1 LYIDSRKKKLV
12 NLQSSSSSI
21 LRQAGWATGEKKAS
35 TEIGNNRSNT
45 MKHVL
50 ILLTAAIIF
59 PFLLI
64 ASELPL
70 GDSQEPQS
78 AITTAGGTEITFEA
92 ETATLSGPMQ
102 ISPDGEAFGNLCI
115 NGYHVNR
122 RGWATF
128 EVMIPKDA
136 NYVIWGR
143 VRGRDEVT
151 NSFFVRVD
159 GSADMIW
166 EIHKENVWDW
176 DRVSSRGTGNITN
189 PQIDPVIFHF
199 TVGKHIIVIG
209 NREKETRL
217 DRLVIT
223 NDLVKTYNDA
233 PNSTLTLDAPGM
245 GNVIPPGSTFEIK
258 WTGKNMSTKVN
269 IDLSFDFGANF
280 NIPVVHNTD
289 NDGSYLWNVPTT
301 INRPKVIMRIS
312 DVAGK
317 PYDQHRGYFSI
328 VAPNKVSLSLI
339 SPNGGET
346 IKANSIFLIKW
357 KEYAF
362 NGIVEIL
369 LSTDNGATWTQI
381 AENQNSAGE
390 DEWNVPN
397 VVSNTCLIKVRD
409 IKDGQPWDVSNS
421 TFRIVPPTELG
432 GHAAS
437 DAISLSALPSE
448 FCLTPNFPNPFNPQT
463 SITYGVPE
471 DGNITLAVF
480 DIRGRQVA
488 VLAEGFSQA
497 GWHQA
502 TWNAAE
508 FPSGV
513 YTAVL
518 QSGASRAMQR
528 MTLVK

>member
-1 LYIDSRKKKLV
+1 
-12 NLQSSSSSI
+12 
-21 LRQAGWATGEKKAS
+21 
-35 TEIGNNRSNT
+35 
-45 MKHVL
+45 MKNFYVL
-50 ILLTAAIIF
+50 LIAAIIF

-64 ASELPL
+64 ASEVPTW
-70 GDSQEPQS
+70 DSQAGS
-78 AITTAGGTEITFEA
+78 TTITAAGATEIMFEA
-92 ETATLSGPMQ
+92 ETAILSGPMKVTT
-102 ISPDGEAFGNLCI
+102 DGQAFGNLCI
-115 NGYHVNR
+115 NGYKVNR

-128 EVMIPKDA
+128 EVMISKED

-151 NSFFVRVD
+151 NSFFVHMD
-159 GSADMIW
+159 GGAELIW
-166 EIHKENVWDW
+166 EINKANLWDW
-176 DRVSSRGTGNITN
+176 DRVSDRGTGTISN
-189 PQIDPVIFHF
+189 PQTDPIIFHLK
-199 TVGKHIIVIG
+199 VGKHILVIG

-223 NDLVKTYNDA
+223 NDLVKTYDGA
-233 PNSTLTLDAPGM
+233 PSTTLTLNAPVM
-245 GNVIPPGSTFEIK
+245 GDVIPPGSTFEIK
-258 WTGKNMSTKVN
+258 WTAKNMSNKVN
-269 IDLSFDFGANF
+269 IDLSFDLGANF

-301 INRPKVIMRIS
+301 FNRPKVILRIS
-312 DVAGK
+312 DVTGK
-317 PYDQHRGYFSI
+317 PYDEHPGYFSI
-328 VAPNKVSLSLI
+328 VTPNKVSLTLVNPI
-339 SPNGGET
+339 GGEVIT
-346 IKANSIFLIKW
+346 ANKIYIIRW

-369 LSTDNGATWTQI
+369 FSTDNGATWTSISQ
-381 AENQNSAGE
+381 NQNAAGE

-397 VVSNTCLIKVRD
+397 IVSNKCLIKIRD
-409 IKDGQPWDVSNS
+409 TKDGQPWDMSKS
-421 TFRIVPPTELG
+421 TFRIVAPVGLG
-432 GHAAS
+432 SQAAS
-437 DAISLSALPSE
+437 EAMSLSALPTE
-448 FCLTPNFPNPFNPQT
+448 FSLTPNFPNPFNPQT

-471 DGNITLAVF
+471 DGNITLAVY
-480 DIRGRQVA
+480 DMRGRQVA
-488 VLAEGFSQA
+488 VLAEGFSAA